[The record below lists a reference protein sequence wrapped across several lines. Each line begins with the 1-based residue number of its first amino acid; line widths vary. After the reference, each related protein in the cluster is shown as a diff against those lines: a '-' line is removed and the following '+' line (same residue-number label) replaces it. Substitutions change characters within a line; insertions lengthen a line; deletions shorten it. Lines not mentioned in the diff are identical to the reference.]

1 MDVNDIVHIEFTG
14 LVKPREY
21 VFGHEIRKI
30 LVGPEIIMLDIQE
43 KGDLTNNT
51 DNTWRSQFAGRF

>member
-1 MDVNDIVHIEFTG
+1 MKSIVIKSRKKETDVNDIVHIEFTG

-30 LVGPEIIMLDIQE
+30 LVGPEIIMLDI
-43 KGDLTNNT
+43 
-51 DNTWRSQFAGRF
+51 